1 MDYINFLKGFDKKLE
16 EYNKEYSQ
24 YINCSLGCSF
34 CCEKGEYHLSELE
47 LNYLMK
53 GFLTLSDEVKQI
65 VHSNFI
71 IMKKGEACPFLVNK
85 KCSVYEYRPIV
96 CRVHGLAYLTNN
108 IVKVPYCANIGKN
121 YAEVY
126 RNNEFFINPVS
137 ENLDTPNVLKDFD
150 YGDIRSLYDWLKI

>member
-1 MDYINFLKGFDKKLE
+1 
-16 EYNKEYSQ
+16 
-24 YINCSLGCSF
+24 
-34 CCEKGEYHLSELE
+34 
-47 LNYLMK
+47 MK